1 MSDRDLRRARPN
13 SAKNPTLSVSLTGPL
28 PPRPA
33 TRNTMPL
40 IESITRQPP
49 PRFDLDEVLA
59 RLLEKVYGLLSAL
72 PTFLLALLVVWIG
85 WKLGGWM
92 SRRSAIERLS
102 ARNPFLKELAR
113 TTTRWVSSAIAL
125 LIALEILD
133 ATAVVGAML
142 GTAGVI
148 GIALGF
154 AFKDTLENY
163 LAGVLMSLR
172 QPFAPCDL
180 VVIDGQEGTVVA
192 LTSRA
197 TILMT
202 PDGNHL
208 RLPNAL
214 VFRSVML
221 NYTRNPSRRFEFD
234 VGVGVQEDL
243 IQAQLIGTEE
253 LQHLVGV
260 MSDPPPR
267 ALIQTLG
274 DSNVQLRFRG
284 WVDQRTHDFWT
295 VRSEAIRVVK
305 LSLEA
310 AGMDMPEPI
319 YRVQLSEPLAAT
331 QTMPAKPARH
341 PPPHERRIERATP
354 AALDMGVNRDL
365 QQQIEQEREA
375 RNQPNLLNAQAP
387 RE

>member
-1 MSDRDLRRARPN
+1 
-13 SAKNPTLSVSLTGPL
+13 
-28 PPRPA
+28 
-33 TRNTMPL
+33 MPL
-40 IESITRQPP
+40 LDNITRHATPQ
-49 PRFDLDEVLA
+49 FDLDEVLA
-59 RLLEKVYGLLSAL
+59 RLLDKVYGLLSAL
-72 PTFLLALLVVWIG
+72 PSFLLALLVVWVG
-85 WKLGGWM
+85 WKLGGWL
-92 SRRSAIERLS
+92 SRRAAIERLS
-102 ARNPFLKELAR
+102 VRNPFLKELAR
-113 TTTRWVSSAIAL
+113 TTTRWISTAIAL

-243 IQAQLIGTEE
+243 IEAQRIGIEE
-253 LQHLVGV
+253 LSRLAGV
-260 MSDPPPR
+260 MADPPPR

-295 VRSEAIRVVK
+295 VRSEAIRLVK
-305 LSLEA
+305 LALEA
-310 AGMDMPEPI
+310 ADMDMPEPI
-319 YRVQLSEPLAAT
+319 YRVQLSEPLPAART
-331 QTMPAKPARH
+331 SPAKPSSHTAPQGLRT
-341 PPPHERRIERATP
+341 ERASP
-354 AALDMGVNRDL
+354 AAVDMGVNRDL
-365 QQQIEQEREA
+365 QQQIDQDRET
-375 RNQPNLLNAQAP
+375 RDQPNLLDAQAP

>member
-1 MSDRDLRRARPN
+1 
-13 SAKNPTLSVSLTGPL
+13 
-28 PPRPA
+28 
-33 TRNTMPL
+33 MPL
-40 IESITRQPP
+40 IDNITHHPP
-49 PRFDLDEVLA
+49 PRFDLDEVLE
-59 RLLEKVYGLLSAL
+59 RLLDKVYGLLSAL
-72 PTFLLALLVVWIG
+72 PSFLLALLVVWVG
-85 WKLGGWM
+85 WKLGGWL
-92 SRRSAIERLS
+92 SRRAAIERLS

-113 TTTRWVSSAIAL
+113 TTTRWLTTSIAL

-163 LAGVLMSLR
+163 LAGVLMSVR
-172 QPFAPCDL
+172 QPFAPHDL

-253 LQHLVGV
+253 LQRLAGV
-260 MSDPPPR
+260 MDDPPPR

-319 YRVQLSEPLAAT
+319 YRVQLSEPQAASHT
-331 QTMPAKPARH
+331 APAVPTPDTSPRARR
-341 PPPHERRIERATP
+341 PERAAP
-354 AALDMGVNRDL
+354 AAVDMGVNREL
-365 QQQIEQEREA
+365 QRQIDQDRQS
-375 RNQPNLLNAQAP
+375 RDQPNLLDAQAP

>member
-1 MSDRDLRRARPN
+1 
-13 SAKNPTLSVSLTGPL
+13 
-28 PPRPA
+28 
-33 TRNTMPL
+33 MPL
-40 IESITRQPP
+40 SDNITRHASPS
-49 PRFDLDEVLA
+49 FDLDVVLA

-72 PTFLLALLVVWIG
+72 PSFVLALLVVWVG
-85 WKLGGWM
+85 WTLGGWL
-92 SRRSAIERLS
+92 SRRTAIERLS
-102 ARNPFLKELAR
+102 THNPFLKELAR
-113 TTTRWVSSAIAL
+113 TTTRWVSTMIAL

-172 QPFAPCDL
+172 QPFAPRDL
-180 VVIDGQEGTVVA
+180 VVIDGQEGIVVA

-202 PDGNHL
+202 LDGNHL

-253 LQHLVGV
+253 LQRLIGV
-260 MSDPPPR
+260 MKDPPPR

-295 VRSEAIRVVK
+295 VRSEAIRLVK

-319 YRVQLSEPLAAT
+319 YRVQLSQPNASPQPASVAT
-331 QTMPAKPARH
+331 ANTT
-341 PPPHERRIERATP
+341 PPRTRAIERTTP
-354 AALDMGVNRDL
+354 AAVDLGVNRDL
-365 QQQIEQEREA
+365 QQQIDQDRQA
-375 RNQPNLLNAQAP
+375 SNQPNLLDAKAP

>member
-1 MSDRDLRRARPN
+1 MSLVDN
-13 SAKNPTLSVSLTGPL
+13 
-28 PPRPA
+28 
-33 TRNTMPL
+33 
-40 IESITRQPP
+40 ITRHAAPS
-49 PRFDLDEVLA
+49 FDLDEVLA
-59 RLLEKVYGLLSAL
+59 RLLDKVYGLLSAL
-72 PTFLLALLVVWIG
+72 PSFLLALLVVWVG
-85 WKLGGWM
+85 WKFGGWL
-92 SRRSAIERLS
+92 SRRAAMERLS
-102 ARNPFLKELAR
+102 VRNPFVKELAR
-113 TTTRWVSSAIAL
+113 TTARWLSTSIAL

-154 AFKDTLENY
+154 AFKETLENY

-172 QPFAPCDL
+172 QPFAPRDL

-221 NYTRNPSRRFEFD
+221 NYTRNPSRRFEFE

-253 LQHLVGV
+253 LQRLEGV
-260 MSDPPPR
+260 MNEPPPR
-267 ALIQTLG
+267 AMIQTLG
-274 DSNVQLRFRG
+274 DSNVQLRFLG
-284 WVDQRTHDFWT
+284 WVDQRTHDFWM
-295 VRSEAIRVVK
+295 VRSEAIRHVK

-319 YRVQLSEPLAAT
+319 YRVQLSQAQAAIH
-331 QTMPAKPARH
+331 PASAVPSS
-341 PPPHERRIERATP
+341 ERSPRVRPSNRATP
-354 AALDMGVNRDL
+354 AAVDLGVNREL
-365 QQQIEQEREA
+365 HQQIDQDRHA
-375 RNQPNLLNAQAP
+375 GDPTNLLDAQAP

>member
-1 MSDRDLRRARPN
+1 VAFASCRDRAPLVAQPV
-13 SAKNPTLSVSLTGPL
+13 PEGTG
-28 PPRPA
+28 A
-33 TRNTMPL
+33 HH
-40 IESITRQPP
+40 
-49 PRFDLDEVLA
+49 
-59 RLLEKVYGLLSAL
+59 
-72 PTFLLALLVVWIG
+72 
-85 WKLGGWM
+85 
-92 SRRSAIERLS
+92 
-102 ARNPFLKELAR
+102 
-113 TTTRWVSSAIAL
+113 TTRWVSTSIAL
-125 LIALEILD
+125 LISLEILN
-133 ATAVVGAML
+133 ATAVAGAML

-172 QPFAPCDL
+172 QPFAPRDL
-180 VVIDGQEGTVVA
+180 VVIEGQEGTVIA

-208 RLPNAL
+208 RLPNAM

-234 VGVGVQEDL
+234 IGVGVQEDL
-243 IQAQLIGTEE
+243 VEAQRIGTEE
-253 LQHLVGV
+253 LQRLTGV
-260 MSDPPPR
+260 MNDPPPR

-284 WVDQRTHDFWT
+284 WVDQRTHDFWM
-295 VRSEAIRVVK
+295 VRSEAIRHVK

-310 AGMDMPEPI
+310 VGMDMPEPI
-319 YRVQLSEPLAAT
+319 YRVQLSQPEAAIRDELRGPFSNFSPKDK
-331 QTMPAKPARH
+331 QDKPDK
-341 PPPHERRIERATP
+341 RATRT
-354 AALDMGVNRDL
+354 AVDLGVNLEL
-365 QQQIEQEREA
+365 QQQIDQDRQA
-375 RNQPNLLNAQAP
+375 SDTPNLLDAQAP

>member
-1 MSDRDLRRARPN
+1 
-13 SAKNPTLSVSLTGPL
+13 
-28 PPRPA
+28 
-33 TRNTMPL
+33 MPL
-40 IESITRQPP
+40 IDNIVRHPP
-49 PRFDLDEVLA
+49 PRFDLDEVVE
-59 RLLEKVYGLLSAL
+59 RLLDTVYGLLSAL
-72 PTFLLALLVVWIG
+72 PSFLLALLVVWVG
-85 WKLGGWM
+85 WKLGGWL
-92 SRRSAIERLS
+92 SRRAAIDRLS
-102 ARNPFLKELAR
+102 ARNPFLQDLAR
-113 TTTRWVSSAIAL
+113 TTTRWVSTAIAL
-125 LIALEILD
+125 LIALQILD

-148 GIALGF
+148 GIAIGF

-172 QPFAPCDL
+172 QPFAPRDL

-202 PDGNHL
+202 LDGNHL

-243 IQAQLIGTEE
+243 IQAQLLGTEE
-253 LQHLVGV
+253 LQHLAGV
-260 MSDPPPR
+260 MNNPPPR

-274 DSNVQLRFRG
+274 DSNVQMRFFG

-295 VRSEAIRVVK
+295 VRSEAIRHVK
-305 LSLEA
+305 LALEA
-310 AGMDMPEPI
+310 AGLDMPEPI
-319 YRVQLSEPLAAT
+319 YRVQLIEPPVAIVTAA
-331 QTMPAKPARH
+331 PKPA
-341 PPPHERRIERATP
+341 PDALPGARRQARVASV
-354 AALDMGVNRDL
+354 AVDMGVNDEL
-365 QQQIEQEREA
+365 QQQIDRDRQTRDP
-375 RNQPNLLNAQAP
+375 PNLLDAQAP

>member
-1 MSDRDLRRARPN
+1 MSLLDN
-13 SAKNPTLSVSLTGPL
+13 LSLQ
-28 PPRPA
+28 PA
-33 TRNTMPL
+33 P
-40 IESITRQPP
+40 S
-49 PRFDLDEVLA
+49 FDLDEVVS
-59 RLLEKVYGLLSAL
+59 RLLDKVYGLLSAL
-72 PTFLLALLVVWIG
+72 PTFLLALLVVWLG
-85 WKLGGWM
+85 WKLGGWL
-92 SRRSAIERLS
+92 SRRTAIERLS
-102 ARNPFLKELAR
+102 ARNPFVKELAR
-113 TTTRWVSSAIAL
+113 TTARWVSTSIAL

-154 AFKDTLENY
+154 AFKETLENY

-172 QPFAPCDL
+172 QPFAPRDL
-180 VVIDGQEGTVVA
+180 VVIDGHEGTVVA

-243 IQAQLIGTEE
+243 ILAQVIGTEE
-253 LQHLVGV
+253 LQRLAGV
-260 MSDPPPR
+260 MPNPPPR
-267 ALIQTLG
+267 ALIQSLG

-319 YRVQLSEPLAAT
+319 YRVQLSEPMVAT
-331 QTMPAKPARH
+331 HNTPAR
-341 PPPHERRIERATP
+341 PDPDTPKRVRRTERGAPVP
-354 AALDMGVNRDL
+354 AVDLGVNHELR
-365 QQQIEQEREA
+365 QQIDQDRQA
-375 RNQPNLLNAQAP
+375 SDQPNLLDPQAP

>member
-1 MSDRDLRRARPN
+1 
-13 SAKNPTLSVSLTGPL
+13 
-28 PPRPA
+28 
-33 TRNTMPL
+33 MPL

-341 PPPHERRIERATP
+341 PPLHERRIERATP

>member
-1 MSDRDLRRARPN
+1 
-13 SAKNPTLSVSLTGPL
+13 
-28 PPRPA
+28 
-33 TRNTMPL
+33 MPML
-40 IESITRQPP
+40 DNIAQHTP
-49 PRFDLDEVLA
+49 PRFDLDVVLE
-59 RLLEKVYGLLSAL
+59 RLLDKVYALLSAL
-72 PTFLLALLVVWIG
+72 PSLLLAVLVVWLG
-85 WKLGGWM
+85 WKLGGLL
-92 SRRSAIERLS
+92 SRRAAIDRLA
-102 ARNPFLKELAR
+102 ARNPFLTELAR
-113 TTTRWVSSAIAL
+113 TTTRWVSTAIAL

-180 VVIDGQEGTVVA
+180 VVIDGQEGTVMA

-243 IQAQLIGTEE
+243 VQAQFLGTEE
-253 LQHLVGV
+253 LRRIEGV
-260 MSDPPPR
+260 MNDPPPR
-267 ALIQTLG
+267 AFIQSLG
-274 DSNVQLRFRG
+274 DSNVQLRYRG
-284 WVDQRTHDFWT
+284 WVDQRTHDFWM
-295 VRSEAIRVVK
+295 VRSEAIRHVK
-305 LSLEA
+305 LALEA

-319 YRVQLSEPLAAT
+319 YRVQLSQAAA
-331 QTMPAKPARH
+331 PAHEEDAEQAAQPRPGRRPPAVDLR
-341 PPPHERRIERATP
+341 
-354 AALDMGVNRDL
+354 VNNEL
-365 QQQIEQEREA
+365 QPQIEQERQA
-375 RNQPNLLNAQAP
+375 RDETNLLAADAP

>member
-1 MSDRDLRRARPN
+1 
-13 SAKNPTLSVSLTGPL
+13 
-28 PPRPA
+28 
-33 TRNTMPL
+33 MPL
-40 IESITRQPP
+40 LDNIAQHTPP
-49 PRFDLDEVLA
+49 SFDLDVVLGRLLDKVYALLSSLPSLVLA
-59 RLLEKVYGLLSAL
+59 LLLVWLGWQLGGLLS
-72 PTFLLALLVVWIG
+72 
-85 WKLGGWM
+85 
-92 SRRSAIERLS
+92 RRPAIERLA
-102 ARNPFLKELAR
+102 ARNPFLTELAR
-113 TTTRWVSSAIAL
+113 TTARWLTTAIAL

-180 VVIDGQEGTVVA
+180 VVIDGQEGTVMA

-243 IQAQLIGTEE
+243 IQAQFLGTEE
-253 LQHLVGV
+253 LRHTEGV
-260 MSDPPPR
+260 MTDPPPR
-267 ALIQTLG
+267 AFIQTLG
-274 DSNVQLRFRG
+274 DSNVQLRYRG
-284 WVDQRTHDFWT
+284 WVDQRTHDFWM
-295 VRSEAIRVVK
+295 VRSEAIRRVK
-305 LSLEA
+305 LALEA
-310 AGMDMPEPI
+310 ADMDMPEPI
-319 YRVQLSEPLAAT
+319 YRVQLTEATPLRGKPASDARENTPAKQASQRSPVAMAPAVDLRVNNELQPQIDQERQARDETNLLAA
-331 QTMPAKPARH
+331 
-341 PPPHERRIERATP
+341 
-354 AALDMGVNRDL
+354 D
-365 QQQIEQEREA
+365 
-375 RNQPNLLNAQAP
+375 AP

>member
-1 MSDRDLRRARPN
+1 MRPG
-13 SAKNPTLSVSLTGPL
+13 SAVSSALSTAA
-28 PPRPA
+28 PA
-33 TRNTMPL
+33 AATWPDTHHTMPL
-40 IESITRQPP
+40 IDNIIRHPP
-49 PRFDLDEVLA
+49 PRFDLNEVLE
-59 RLLEKVYGLLSAL
+59 RLLDKVYGLLSAL
-72 PTFLLALLVVWIG
+72 PSFLLALLVVWLG
-85 WKLGGWM
+85 WKLGAWL
-92 SRRSAIERLS
+92 SRRAAIERLS
-102 ARNPFLKELAR
+102 VRNPFLNELAR
-113 TTTRWVSSAIAL
+113 TTTRWVSTAIAL

-148 GIALGF
+148 GIVLGF
-154 AFKDTLENY
+154 AFKETLENY

-172 QPFAPCDL
+172 QPFAPRDL
-180 VVIDGQEGTVVA
+180 VVIDGQEGIVVS

-243 IQAQLIGTEE
+243 IQAQLLGTAE
-253 LQHLVGV
+253 LQRLAGV
-260 MSDPPPR
+260 MNEPPPR

-274 DSNVQLRFRG
+274 DSNVQLRFFG
-284 WVDQRTHDFWT
+284 WVDQRTHDFWM
-295 VRSEAIRVVK
+295 VRSEAIRHVK
-305 LSLEA
+305 LALEA

-319 YRVQLSEPLAAT
+319 YRVQLSQPQAAT
-331 QTMPAKPARH
+331 HPALVVPAPDA
-341 PPPHERRIERATP
+341 PPRARRTERATP
-354 AALDMGVNRDL
+354 AALDLSVNREL
-365 QQQIEQEREA
+365 QQQIDQDRHA
-375 RNQPNLLNAQAP
+375 SDQPNLLDAQAP